1 MEKSTNINKWIY
13 SALGFIL
20 LILIVWGIYN
30 YNARKKMY
38 LEIENQYQRS
48 FHELVGYVDGIET
61 QLNKGMLAGSPAQ
74 LAGISS
80 EIFRQS
86 TAAKACLGQL
96 PTSYIQLDNTAKFL
110 SQVGDYTY
118 VLSQNM
124 IQGGSITDEDY
135 KNIQSLTEYSEKLNE
150 ALTKIQNDI
159 YQGNINFSKTAK
171 KYNTAEAASDIFS
184 DLENVEKSFEEYPSL
199 IYDGPFSEHIE
210 NQQSVMLQNAEE
222 ISQPEAL
229 EKAKAFLG
237 ERGKKLEFE
246 SNVQNSAIDAY
257 TFTVKDGERQISISI
272 TKKGG
277 YVNYFLDNRVTA
289 EEKLNFTD
297 AVIKAESF
305 LKSCGITSLT
315 SNYYDKAGGV
325 ATVNFAYIQNGIT
338 CYSDLI
344 KVRVA
349 LDNGEILGMEA
360 HGYLMNHKER
370 EFPPIQLSEKEA
382 RSRINPHL
390 KISSA
395 SMAYIPKDN
404 LKEYLCYEFQGQH
417 NGRNFIIYINAENGN
432 EEKILMLI
440 ESDNGILTV

>member
-1 MEKSTNINKWIY
+1 
-13 SALGFIL
+13 
-20 LILIVWGIYN
+20 
-30 YNARKKMY
+30 
-38 LEIENQYQRS
+38 
-48 FHELVGYVDGIET
+48 
-61 QLNKGMLAGSPAQ
+61 MLAGSPAQ

-246 SNVQNSAIDAY
+246 SNVQNSTIDAY